1 VAQGNGHESELV
13 RMVMLTMKM
22 DNPSLSP
29 FNKGEDLRVLI
40 KRARKDRNM
49 SKQGIKTAILE
60 ETFAQLRSFYE
71 REGIEPGTLFKIGLK
86 PGWTVVIGRKGECGT
101 AFRFSGPHNVYE
113 RNRVDLEVLKRFVGR
128 NLMDVVSENLGS
140 ALIPVRSVAVAAM
153 SALSQPFISADSLA
167 KRGLRIWDD
176 QSLLESVV
184 TPHDIVTLVGY
195 GGMTQNLLGK
205 CKELHVADM
214 RPRESLLSTMIGDE
228 IEYEPKQLIL
238 HGPEEDEAI
247 LGRSDVVIITASSLV
262 NGTFDDLIRYASH
275 ARVVGLYGPS
285 ASIIPDVLFEHGVD
299 FIMSHHV
306 INPQK
311 FIDSVLNDM
320 NMESALRNFQRY
332 QTMLPAK
339 RK

>member
-1 VAQGNGHESELV
+1 MSEQNDKI
-13 RMVMLTMKM
+13 T
-22 DNPSLSP
+22 
-29 FNKGEDLRVLI
+29 
-40 KRARKDRNM
+40 
-49 SKQGIKTAILE
+49 ILE
-60 ETFAQLRSFYE
+60 KTFAHLRSLYE
-71 REGIEPGTLFKIGLK
+71 QERIEPGTLAKIGLK
-86 PGWTVVIGRKGECGT
+86 PGWTVVIGRNGECGT

-113 RNRVDLEVLKRFVGR
+113 GNRVDLEVFKRFVGR

-140 ALIPVRSVAVAAM
+140 RLIPVRSVVVATM
-153 SALSQPFISADSLA
+153 SALSQPFISVDSLT

-176 QSLLESVV
+176 QSLLESVI
-184 TPHDIVTLVGY
+184 TPHDVVTLIGY
-195 GGMTQNLLGK
+195 GGMMQNLLGK

-214 RPRESLLSTMIGDE
+214 RPRESLLTTIIGE
-228 IEYEPKQLIL
+228 KIEYEPKQLIL

-247 LGRSDVVIITASSLV
+247 LGRSDVAIITASSLI
-262 NGTFDDLIRYASH
+262 NGTLDDLIHYASH
-275 ARVVGLYGPS
+275 ARVVGLYGAS
-285 ASIIPDVLFEHGVD
+285 ASIIPDVLFEHGVE

-320 NMESALRNFQRY
+320 NMVSALRNFQRY